1 VGEVEAPSM
10 DPNQELSNLKRKF
23 ESWKREFKVGGA
35 ACPPAQSFS
44 LFPSI
49 FPPSFLPNVCLQ
61 CFHCSLSLF
70 LLLFFSLMFGGE
82 GGGGAQ
88 QSAQVLSRGSGRSR
102 WISAECSACPLAF
115 PHASLFLI
123 MRQQCN
129 LPQLPGTGCSALSH
143 LPACRAPAQ
152 RLGALCTEQARVAN
166 ASFD

>member
-1 VGEVEAPSM
+1 MLGDDVQFIHEVHVGEVEAPSM

-35 ACPPAQSFS
+35 ACPPAQPFS

-70 LLLFFSLMFGGE
+70 LLLFFSLMFGGG

-88 QSAQVLSRGSGRSR
+88 QSAQVFESWKREIKVDFG
-102 WISAECSACPLAF
+102 
-115 PHASLFLI
+115 
-123 MRQQCN
+123 
-129 LPQLPGTGCSALSH
+129 
-143 LPACRAPAQ
+143 
-152 RLGALCTEQARVAN
+152 
-166 ASFD
+166 